1 MAKSRALVAAEQRI
15 AALEARL
22 SVAAETFRNQK
33 QRIAQLEAQLATPGR
48 AAPGCAAPG
57 RAAIQHFGQRTV
69 KRYPAQGAQS

>member
-15 AALEARL
+15 TALEARL

-33 QRIAQLEAQLATPGR
+33 LRIAQLEAQLAS
-48 AAPGCAAPG
+48 PG

-69 KRYPAQGAQS
+69 KRFPATQGARP